1 MVNEDAFYGDILKG
15 LAVYFDSAFVSDI
28 RETALR
34 FPKREL
40 GYALNHNQTA
50 SKKWL
55 MDALHGAA
63 GGRLGTVYVLGGWY
77 GVLGAMLL
85 HDRRFDV
92 DRVIN
97 VDIDPSCAPV
107 AESLN
112 RTHVEDGKFQ
122 SLTADM
128 YALDYRGTDW
138 QGHAGE
144 GGGRSSGAGPDLIV
158 NTACE
163 HLARFDEWYGRIPEG
178 VLLALQSNDFFEYQ
192 DHVNCVP
199 TLEAFKAQAPMA
211 DVVFEGELKLKKYT
225 RFMLIGR
232 R

>member
-1 MVNEDAFYGDILKG
+1 MENENALYGDILKG

-28 RETALR
+28 RETARR
-34 FPKREL
+34 FPRREL

-50 SKKWL
+50 SKTWL
-55 MDALHGAA
+55 MDALHGAT
-63 GGRLGTVYVLGGWY
+63 GGRVGTVCIVGGWY

-92 DRVIN
+92 EKVLN

-112 RTHVEDGKFQ
+112 RTHMEDGKFRC
-122 SLTADM
+122 LTADM
-128 YALDYRGTDW
+128 YELDYRGTDW
-138 QGHAGE
+138 QGQGE
-144 GGGRSSGAGPDLIV
+144 DGGRRSAGPDLII

-178 VLLALQSNDFFEYQ
+178 MLLALQSNDFFDYR

-199 TLEAFKAQAPMA
+199 TLAAFKDQAPMA
-211 DVVFEGELKLKKYT
+211 EVLFEGELKLRKYT

>member
-1 MVNEDAFYGDILKG
+1 MDNEDAFYGDILKG
-15 LAVYFDSAFVSDI
+15 LAVYFDSTFVSDI
-28 RETALR
+28 RETARR
-34 FPKREL
+34 FPRRDL

-63 GGRLGTVYVLGGWY
+63 GGRVGTVYVLGGWY

-92 DRVIN
+92 DRVVN

-112 RTHVEDGKFQ
+112 RTHVEDGRFQ

-128 YALDYRGTDW
+128 YELDYRATHRRGQAD
-138 QGHAGE
+138 AGGKGE
-144 GGGRSSGAGPDLIV
+144 ARADMII

-163 HLARFDEWYGRIPEG
+163 HLARFVEWYGRIPG
-178 VLLALQSNDFFEYQ
+178 GMLLALQSNDFFGDP
-192 DHVNCVP
+192 DHVSCVAD
-199 TLEAFKAQAPMA
+199 LEAFKGQAPMA
-211 DVVFEGELKLKKYT
+211 DVLFEGELKLKKYT

>member
-1 MVNEDAFYGDILKG
+1 MDNEDAFYGDILKG

-28 RETALR
+28 RETARR
-34 FPKREL
+34 FPRRDL

-63 GGRLGTVYVLGGWY
+63 GGRVGTVYVLGGWY

-92 DRVIN
+92 DRVVN

-112 RTHVEDGKFQ
+112 RTHVEDGRFQ

-128 YALDYRGTDW
+128 YELDYRATHRRGQAD
-138 QGHAGE
+138 AGGKGE
-144 GGGRSSGAGPDLIV
+144 AGPDVII

-163 HLARFDEWYGRIPEG
+163 HLARFDEWYGRIPRG
-178 VLLALQSNDFFEYQ
+178 MLLALQSNDFFGYQ
-192 DHVNCVP
+192 DHVSCVP
-199 TLEAFKAQAPMA
+199 DLEAFKGQAPMA
-211 DVVFEGELKLKKYT
+211 DVLFEGELKLKKYT